1 MYKSV
6 YGTAATSE
14 VLTFLKCELI
24 HAIWGLL
31 LNKEFLH
38 MYKSGIIVL
47 CADGIQRQLFL
58 QFFTYS
64 ADYPKK

>member
-14 VLTFLKCELI
+14 VLTFLKRELV

-31 LNKEFLH
+31 LNEEFLH
-38 MYKSGIIVL
+38 AYKSGVIVL
-47 CADGIQRQLFL
+47 CADGIQRQLFPR
-58 QFFTYS
+58 FFTYS